1 MSLLDT
7 KTKQPIE
14 KLDFDIHYDDWLTP
28 GDGISEK
35 NITVE
40 IDLAGLVCPFFTVS
54 GTTIKV
60 WLLGGANNVTY
71 RVTVTV
77 ETDDGRIKQDE
88 FKVKV
93 KDT

>member
-7 KTKQPIE
+7 KTKQPAE
-14 KLDFDIHYDDWLTP
+14 KLDFDIEYEDWLTA
-28 GDGISEK
+28 GDGITTEK
-35 NITVE
+35 TTVE
-40 IDLAGLVCPFFTVS
+40 IDQPGLTSPFHTAS
-54 GTTIKV
+54 GTTLKV
-60 WLLGGANNVTY
+60 WLVGGTDGATY